1 MCFSAGQAF
10 SLSRGGSGARG
21 LSVRGEMGD
30 GWDYEGGKGGWV
42 FKLGRSLCIFKRIN
56 SATGE

>member
-1 MCFSAGQAF
+1 MCFSAGRSF
-10 SLSRGGSGARG
+10 SGGGREARG
-21 LSVRGEMGD
+21 LSVREEMGD
-30 GWDYEGGKGGWV
+30 GRDYEGGKGGWV